1 MHRLQLCVFTVLA
14 SSLCW
19 AVLSSGEQGTSQKIA
34 SIEIRFDGPSEVN
47 PVYVLKNLSIEKGM
61 DYAPNLIDKSIENL
75 MSMGQF
81 ENVRVFRDEDHP
93 DQNSVA
99 LVFLVTPKLRIA
111 SIDFVSKDKISRRK
125 LRKKIASAIGLPLSE
140 ETIKSDE
147 QAIRDYYLKKG
158 YWSVQVGSD
167 ILRDEATGGAA
178 IAFRIDEGDKRRI
191 TEIEFEGN
199 LNDRSRSLRKVMKT
213 KKWRLFS
220 FFTGSGR
227 YKPSELEED
236 LSSLRSHYHNNGF
249 LDVQMDQRDIQLIP
263 DGRSGLRILIH
274 VTEGKR
280 YRVGQVAVKG
290 NVLYDEDE
298 ILLDLELKSGDFY
311 SPDALEKDK
320 RAIRRKYGEK
330 GYLDAR
336 VVAVR
341 TPNLT
346 TGAMDVTFNVTE
358 NNSFELG
365 SIKIDGNDKT
375 KSIVILREL
384 ALAPGDVFDLNRM
397 DTSTA
402 RLRNMGFFSRVNI
415 DDEPLATDDEELRSR
430 QRNMRI
436 IVKEQQTGN
445 LTFGAGISSLEK
457 AIIYAEVRQGNF
469 DLFNWRGGFQGDGQ
483 KFRLRLQLGS
493 RSSQVLLSFEEPWFL
508 EHRLALGFEL
518 FRTQSD
524 YYSSYYDELRT
535 GAEVYLRKR
544 LFELVEGRLF
554 YRFEDIEL
562 NNVDLSSRRVP
573 EFIRLQARAGN
584 SEVSKVGVIL
594 TRDSRDSILFPT
606 EGSRVQLSQEFAG
619 GPFGGNSDYGKFELH
634 GAKFIKTSD
643 TMEQVLSLIGRVG
656 TISEFGGT
664 SKTLEHN
671 VPFFEQFFLG
681 GPYTLRGFDY
691 RDVGPIDTTGTE
703 PEPWGGHSYGFLSL
717 EYTFRVAEP
726 LRLAVFYDGGFV
738 NRSDFNFNPSRGSN
752 VYTSPGYFDNWGV
765 GLRIMVMGA
774 PMRLDLGFPITD
786 PTDMGD
792 SSQFNFSFG
801 TRF

>member
-1 MHRLQLCVFTVLA
+1 MNRLQLIVFTALA

-19 AVLSSGEQGTSQKIA
+19 AVLSSGQQSKPQKIA
-34 SIEIRFDGPSEVN
+34 AIEIRFEGPTEVN
-47 PVYVLKNLSIEKGM
+47 PAYILKNLSIEKGM
-61 DYAPNLIDKSIENL
+61 AYAPNLIDKSIENL

-81 ENVRVFRDEDHP
+81 ENVKVFRDEDHP
-93 DQNSVA
+93 DPDSIV
-99 LVFLVTPKLRIA
+99 LIFLVSPKLRIT
-111 SIDFVSKDKISRRK
+111 SIDFVGQDKISRRK
-125 LRKKIASAIGLPLSE
+125 LKKKIESAVGLPLSE
-140 ETIKSDE
+140 ETVNDDE
-147 QAIRDYYLKKG
+147 QAIRNYYLKKG

-167 ILRDEATGGAA
+167 ILRDEATGGAS
-178 IAFRIDEGDKRRI
+178 IAFRIDKGDKRHI
-191 TEIEFEGN
+191 TEIKFTGN
-199 LNDRSRSLRKVMKT
+199 LNEKTRSLRKVMKT
-213 KKWRLFS
+213 KKWKFFS
-220 FFTGSGR
+220 FLTGSGR

-236 LSSLRSHYHNNGF
+236 LSRLRRHYHNKGF
-249 LDVQMDQRDIQLIP
+249 LDIQIDQDGVDLIR
-263 DGRSGLRILIH
+263 DGRSGLRILINL
-274 VTEGKR
+274 TEGKR
-280 YRVGQVAVKG
+280 YHVGQVEVRG
-290 NVLYDEDE
+290 NVLYEENE
-298 ILLDLELKSGDFY
+298 ILEDLKLKSGNVY
-311 SPDALEKDK
+311 SPDTLEKDK
-320 RAIRRKYGEK
+320 QTIRRKYGEK
-330 GYLDAR
+330 GFLDAR

-341 TPNLT
+341 TPNLS

-358 NNSFELG
+358 NNSFELE

-384 ALAPGDVFDLNRM
+384 ALAPGDTFDLNRM
-397 DTSTA
+397 DTSAA
-402 RLRNMGFFSRVNI
+402 RLRNTGFFSRVNI
-415 DDEPLATDDEELRSR
+415 DDEPLATDDEELRSQR
-430 QRNMRI
+430 RNMRI

-457 AIIYAEVRQGNF
+457 AIVYAEIRQGNF

-493 RSSQVLLSFEEPWFL
+493 RSSQAILSFEEPWFL

-535 GAEVYLRKR
+535 GIEVYLRRR

-554 YRFEDIEL
+554 YRFEEIEL
-562 NNVDLSSRRVP
+562 NDVDLTSLYIP
-573 EFIRLQARAGN
+573 EFIRLQAKQGN
-584 SEVSKVGVIL
+584 TEVSRVGVVL
-594 TRDSRDSILFPT
+594 TRDSRDSMLFPT

-619 GPFGGNSDYGKFELH
+619 GPFGGNSDYGKFELR

-643 TMEQVLSLIGRVG
+643 TMEQVLSLIGRMG
-656 TISEFGGT
+656 TISEFSGG
-664 SKTLEHN
+664 N

-691 RDVGPIDTTGTE
+691 RDVGPIDPVATGTE
-703 PEPWGGHSYGFLSL
+703 PEPRGGHSYGFMSL

-726 LRLAVFYDGGFV
+726 LRLAVFYDGGFI
-738 NRSDFNFNPSRGSN
+738 NRGDFNFDPTRGLN
-752 VYTSPGYFDNWGV
+752 VNSSPGYFDNWGV
-765 GLRIMVMGA
+765 GIRIMVMGA